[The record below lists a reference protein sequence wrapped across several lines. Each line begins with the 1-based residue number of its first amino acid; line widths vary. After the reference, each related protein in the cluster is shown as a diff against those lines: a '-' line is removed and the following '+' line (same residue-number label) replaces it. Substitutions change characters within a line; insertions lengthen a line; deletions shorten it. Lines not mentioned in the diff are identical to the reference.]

1 MGEVEAEK
9 ILRIVPEILEMP
21 STQIWIDYDDKADVL
36 YINFK
41 KPAHA
46 DDSIM
51 SDDDIIYRYEGK
63 NLVGITILSV
73 KKRLHH

>member
-9 ILRIVPEILEMP
+9 ILRIVPEILQMP
-21 STQIWIDYDDKADVL
+21 SSQIWIDYDSEADVL

-46 DDSIM
+46 DESVM
-51 SDDDIIYRYEGK
+51 SDDDIIYRYEGD
-63 NLVGITILSV
+63 NLVGITILGV
-73 KKRLHH
+73 KKRLEH